1 MKTILITGGTGLV
14 GRALTKLMLSKGYK
28 VIILTRSP
36 EQQTL
41 SSTDISYALWN
52 VEKKLIDIN
61 ALQQA
66 DHIIHLAGAGV
77 MDKKW
82 TLSYKQE
89 IVNSRVKSSEFLIET
104 LKNHPHK
111 IKSIIS
117 SSAIG
122 WYGPDKDVNH
132 YFKENERAS
141 NDFLGNTCEKWE
153 ESISAAE
160 ALGIRVCKLRTGI
173 VLSNEGGALPE
184 FKRSLK
190 WGVASIL
197 GSGRQMIS
205 WIHIT
210 DLCKM
215 FLYAIEHQQLIGS
228 YNAVSP
234 NPVNN
239 KTLNQKLGQYLKKG
253 KYISMNIPT
262 FILKFL
268 MGERSIEILK
278 SCSVDAG
285 KISAS
290 GFEFEFPTIDM
301 ALQNLITK

>member
-215 FLYAIEHQQLIGS
+215 FLYAIEHEQLIGS